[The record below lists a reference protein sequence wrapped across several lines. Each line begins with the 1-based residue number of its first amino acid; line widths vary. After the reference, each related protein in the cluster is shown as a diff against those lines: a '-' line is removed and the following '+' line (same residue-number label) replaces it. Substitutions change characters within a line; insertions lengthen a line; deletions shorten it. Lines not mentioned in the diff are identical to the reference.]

1 MNIKNIDIFCEVIDN
16 FGDAGVVFRLA
27 KELKTYNNNFNVR
40 IFINRLS
47 ELEKINKK
55 IDILSKTQVVDEIT
69 YILKENSNLFS
80 PAELIIEAFGCE
92 IPKNYYDKIDKSLII
107 NLEYLTAEKW
117 ALDFHLKESLTGNP
131 NIKKFFYMPG
141 FDEKSG
147 GLILDEKFLQ
157 KIDKK
162 NKIDRF
168 SIINKYIESFDKNAT
183 FGILFS
189 YESDYCNLIK
199 YLAEK
204 DSKTILAVMG
214 EKSVYSIN
222 YALKKLNLIPINN
235 CIKYK
240 NLTIKYIDFMEQ
252 SEFDDLLWCCD
263 FAFVRGEESIVRAA
277 IAGIPFIWH
286 IYCQDEYAH
295 MDKLNAFLEKFSEFS
310 ESKKIIE
317 KYCNLV
323 YNYNYRNINS
333 LELEKIPDYRVF
345 FEHLDEIR
353 NCSNSF
359 SRYLREKC
367 SLIDK
372 LFLFLN
378 NEKF

>member
-1 MNIKNIDIFCEVIDN
+1 
-16 FGDAGVVFRLA
+16 
-27 KELKTYNNNFNVR
+27 
-40 IFINRLS
+40 
-47 ELEKINKK
+47 
-55 IDILSKTQVVDEIT
+55 
-69 YILKENSNLFS
+69 
-80 PAELIIEAFGCE
+80 
-92 IPKNYYDKIDKSLII
+92 
-107 NLEYLTAEKW
+107 
-117 ALDFHLKESLTGNP
+117 
-131 NIKKFFYMPG
+131 MPG

-240 NLTIKYIDFMEQ
+240 NLTIKYIDYHTGKEKDSEMFIDSSDNIDAIIKSYSHTCELVNNNLPFYGSNLKINNIKSPYYKRNLILYAEQ
-252 SEFDDLLWCCD
+252 QKAVDATKKYIENN
-263 FAFVRGEESIVRAA
+263 IVKPY
-277 IAGIPFIWH
+277 I
-286 IYCQDEYAH
+286 
-295 MDKLNAFLEKFSEFS
+295 L
-310 ESKKIIE
+310 
-317 KYCNLV
+317 
-323 YNYNYRNINS
+323 
-333 LELEKIPDYRVF
+333 
-345 FEHLDEIR
+345 
-353 NCSNSF
+353 
-359 SRYLREKC
+359 
-367 SLIDK
+367 
-372 LFLFLN
+372 
-378 NEKF
+378 